1 MRTLRPVVARALAL
15 VALAGTCG
23 CASVAY
29 VAQAAQGQ
37 LELAAAARP
46 IDRVL
51 ADPETP
57 PRTAALLREIAPI
70 KRYGERQG
78 LRPGSSYTS
87 FAEVDGPAVVW
98 VVSASAPLAFRS
110 RWWWFPIV
118 GSMSYLGWF
127 ERGDADEHAA
137 RLRGAGWDADVRG
150 ATAYS
155 TLGWFSDP
163 VLSTMLSDDEDALGE
178 LASTVLHE
186 SVHATFYLR
195 GAPELNES
203 LAELVGEA
211 LAEGYLDERAGPTS
225 PDKLSFALHRRARR
239 ERDEAMQ
246 RTYALLETLYASR
259 LPSGQKRA
267 RKAAALEAL
276 EVEIDSIRPLN
287 NASLIQAKAYV
298 GAAAEL
304 ETLFAACGRAWPRVF
319 GVLGAWA
326 RTRPDGEQ
334 DGRAALLRL
343 ARGGCREEGAVGAKR

>member
-1 MRTLRPVVARALAL
+1 MRSVRPLVAPAVAL
-15 VALAGTCG
+15 VVLGGTSG
-23 CASVAY
+23 CASFAY

-37 LELAAAARP
+37 LELAEAARP
-46 IDRVL
+46 IDSVL
-51 ADPETP
+51 TDPETP
-57 PRTAALLREIAPI
+57 PRTAALLREVEPI

-78 LRPGSSYTS
+78 LRPGSSYTT

-127 ERGDADEHAA
+127 ERGDADEHAE
-137 RLRGAGWDADVRG
+137 RLRAAGWDADVGG

-163 VLSTMLSDDEDALGE
+163 VLSTMLSDDDDALGE

-186 SVHATFYLR
+186 SAHATFYLR

-203 LAELVGEA
+203 LAELVGDT

-225 PDKLSFALHRRARR
+225 PDTLSFVRHRRGRR
-239 ERDEAMQ
+239 ERDEAKQ
-246 RTYALLETLYASR
+246 RTYALLEALYASP
-259 LPSGQKRA
+259 LPTAQKLA
-267 RKAAALEAL
+267 KKAALLEAL
-276 EVEIDSIRPLN
+276 EAEIGATRPLN
-287 NASLIQAKAYV
+287 NASLIQAKTYV
-298 GAAAEL
+298 GAAMEL

-319 GVLGAWA
+319 GALGAWA
-326 RTRPDGEQ
+326 RTRPDGEE
-334 DGRAALLRL
+334 DPRAALLRL
-343 ARGGCREEGAVGAKR
+343 AHEGCR